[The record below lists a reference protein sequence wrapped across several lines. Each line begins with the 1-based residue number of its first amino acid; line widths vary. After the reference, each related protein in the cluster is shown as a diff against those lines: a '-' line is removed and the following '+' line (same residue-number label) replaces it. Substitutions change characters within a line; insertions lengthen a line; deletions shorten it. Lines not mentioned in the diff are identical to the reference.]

1 MSTKTLRK
9 RIALVAISALGAGV
23 LSVAPANAATH
34 AAAGS
39 ANLVAA
45 ADTLNV
51 ATKASVTGS
60 AVTSTTTEDGSANYN
75 RSVGLL
81 YKDTS
86 TGTAQSAT
94 MLSTGTLA
102 LYTVAATAT
111 WVASGG
117 AFSSLVSTTSTNNAV
132 SGDLKKALSGGTG
145 VAGIHAIAWKPSAVG
160 SYTISFYT
168 GATTYADPTTGTLS
182 GVLTVT
188 VAATSAGSVYSAADS
203 LCNLG
208 VTSTS
213 AAATDVTGAS
223 LRKNGDSAFIAIAL
237 EDAYGVALD
246 AGATVATATN
256 GAYVNIV
263 ASGTTTKGTGSTAV
277 SASAPTN
284 LNVVVSQPTANKPV
298 STTVTITYNGTTVCT
313 KAITIAGETASIVL
327 SSVGTQDI
335 AATFVGPKFKVRNLD
350 SAGNLVTPT
359 ATAQFAAVA
368 ASLSTTV
375 VTTAS
380 VTGVATSVSSSAA
393 ESYSSGNFE
402 CGGVAGTTNVVL
414 AFQNPSGS
422 VVTSAPTAMRC
433 AGDPYT
439 YKASWD
445 KASYVQGEIAT
456 LTVSFLDSKGNAA
469 NQTTTG
475 NTATVTAP
483 MMTYVGTI
491 APDATA
497 EATGVI
503 KHTFT
508 VGTASGLTEGSYVAL
523 VNYPT
528 LVDDVKQS
536 IITAPYKVGTGT
548 TGVSNADVLKA
559 IVSLIASINKQIAAL
574 QKALL
579 KR

>member
-9 RIALVAISALGAGV
+9 RIALVAVSALGAGLLSVVAVPSANADAHSAAGGANMGAFVNV
-23 LSVAPANAATH
+23 LSVATM
-34 AAAGS
+34 
-39 ANLVAA
+39 
-45 ADTLNV
+45 
-51 ATKASVTGS
+51 ASVTGS
-60 AVTSTTTEDGSANYN
+60 VVASTTTANA

-94 MLSTGTLA
+94 MLSTGALA
-102 LYTVAATAT
+102 LYTNEPTTAFT
-111 WVASGG
+111 LVASGG
-117 AFSSLVSTTSTNNAV
+117 KFGGVVTSVDALATV
-132 SGDLKKALSGGTG
+132 SGDLKTVYATSQETGTSLSWTPG
-145 VAGIHAIAWKPSAVG
+145 PVG

-168 GATTYADPTTGTLS
+168 GATTYASPDAGTLS
-182 GVLTVT
+182 GVLNVT
-188 VAATSAGSVYSAADS
+188 VVASSVGSVYSAADS

-208 VTSTS
+208 VTSAA

-223 LRKNGDSAFIAIAL
+223 LRKNGDSGFIAIAL
-237 EDAYGVALD
+237 EDAYGVALGI
-246 AGATVATATN
+246 GATVATATN

-313 KAITIAGETASIVL
+313 KAITIAGETASIKL
-327 SSVGTQDI
+327 SSVGTQKLS
-335 AATFVGPKFKVRNLD
+335 TPVGPKFYVQNFD
-350 SAGNLVTPT
+350 AAGNLVTPT
-359 ATAQFAAVA
+359 VTAQFAGVA
-368 ASLSTTV
+368 ASLSSTV

-380 VTGVATSVSSSAA
+380 VTGVATSVDPTATA
-393 ESYSSGNFE
+393 SYSSGNFE

-414 AFQNPSGS
+414 AYQNPSGS

-433 AGDPYT
+433 ADAPYT

-456 LTVSFLDSKGNAA
+456 LTVSFFDSKGNAA

-475 NTATVTAP
+475 ATATVTAP
-483 MMTYVGTI
+483 MMTYVGSI
-491 APDATA
+491 AELAAADAK
-497 EATGVI
+497 GVI

-523 VNYPT
+523 VNYPG

-536 IITAPYKVGTGT
+536 ILTAPYKVGTGLS
-548 TGVSNADVLKA
+548 GVTNADVLKA

>member
-9 RIALVAISALGAGV
+9 RIALVAISALGAGLLSVVAVPSANADAHGAAGEANMGAFANV
-23 LSVAPANAATH
+23 LSVATM
-34 AAAGS
+34 
-39 ANLVAA
+39 
-45 ADTLNV
+45 
-51 ATKASVTGS
+51 ASVTGS
-60 AVTSTTTEDGSANYN
+60 VVASTTTANA

-94 MLSTGTLA
+94 MLSTGSLA
-102 LYTVAATAT
+102 LYTGSPTTAFSV
-111 WVASGG
+111 VASGG
-117 AFSSLVSTTSTNNAV
+117 KFGGVVTELANPATV
-132 SGDLKKALSGGTG
+132 SGDLKKVYATSQTTGTSLSWTPG
-145 VAGIHAIAWKPSAVG
+145 AVG

-168 GATTYADPTTGTLS
+168 GATTYASPDAGTLS
-182 GVLTVT
+182 GVLNVT
-188 VAATSAGSVYSAADS
+188 VVATSAGSVYSAADS

>member
-9 RIALVAISALGAGV
+9 RIALVAVAALGAGV
-23 LSVAPANAATH
+23 LSVAPANAAEH
-34 AAAGS
+34 AAAGA
-39 ANLVAA
+39 ANLIAV

-51 ATKASVTGS
+51 ATAASSTGS
-60 AVTSTTTEDGSANYN
+60 AVTSTTAEDGAANNN

-94 MLSTGTLA
+94 MLSSGTLA
-102 LYTVAATAT
+102 LYTLAATAT

-117 AFSSLVSTTSTNNAV
+117 TFASLVSTTSTNNAV
-132 SGDLKKALSGGTG
+132 SGDLKKALSGATG
-145 VAGIHAIAWKPSAVG
+145 VAGKHAIAWKPGAVG

-168 GATTYADPTTGTLS
+168 GATTYADPSAGTLS

-188 VAATSAGSVYSAADS
+188 VVASSAGSVYSAADS
-203 LCNLG
+203 KCNLG
-208 VTSTS
+208 TGS
-213 AAATDVTGAS
+213 ADAATTDATGAS
-223 LRKNGDSAFIAIAL
+223 LRKNGDSGFIAINL
-237 EDAYGVALD
+237 KDAYGVAL
-246 AGATVATATN
+246 AIGATVATATN

-284 LNVVVSQPTANKPV
+284 LNVVVSQPTANKAV

-313 KAITIAGETASIVL
+313 KSLTIAGETASIKL

-335 AATFVGPKFKVRNLD
+335 AGPVGPTFYVQNFD
-350 SAGNLVTPT
+350 AAGNLVTPT
-359 ATAQFAAVA
+359 ATAQYAAVA
-368 ASLSTTV
+368 ASLSSTV

-380 VTGVATSVSSSAA
+380 VTGVATSVDPSATA
-393 ESYSSGNFE
+393 SYSTGNFE

-422 VVTSAPTAMRC
+422 IVTSAPTAMRC

-456 LTVSFLDSKGNAA
+456 LSVSFFDSKGNAA

-475 NTATVTAP
+475 ATATVTAP
-483 MMTYVGTI
+483 MMTYVGAI
-491 APDATA
+491 ANTATA
-497 EATGVI
+497 NAAGVI

-508 VGTASGLTEGSYVAL
+508 VGTSSGMTEGSYVAL

-536 IITAPYKVGTGT
+536 IVTAPYKVGTGS
-548 TGVSNADVLKA
+548 TGVTNADVLKA

-579 KR
+579 KK